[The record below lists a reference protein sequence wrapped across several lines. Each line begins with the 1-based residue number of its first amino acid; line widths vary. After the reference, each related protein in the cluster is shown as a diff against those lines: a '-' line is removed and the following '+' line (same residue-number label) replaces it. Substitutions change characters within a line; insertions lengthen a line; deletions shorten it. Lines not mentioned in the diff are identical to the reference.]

1 MARFCWPGAR
11 IHEMENRGMIWEIV
25 TRLGYFLTKFPLKAT
40 IHNGYLEKIAARLVK
55 IVTRFWAAVTSI

>member
-1 MARFCWPGAR
+1 
-11 IHEMENRGMIWEIV
+11 MENRGTIWEIV

-55 IVTRFWAAVTSI
+55 IVTRFWTVVTSI